1 MVYVRVKEILKEKK
15 KPKYWFVKKMEGGY
29 QALSH
34 LIDNETTGIH
44 FDTLEKLCNVL
55 ECEPG
60 DILVLKKRKE
70 KLKK

>member
-1 MVYVRVKEILKEKK
+1 MNNGKENRYADIKRDQLKYFELKRNGESNQ
-15 KPKYWFVKKMEGGY
+15 F
-29 QALSH
+29 LR
-34 LIDNETTGIH
+34 IH